1 MFAKRV
7 RAMSTKH
14 KSLKKRMGLLAV
26 STVVLLLVAV
36 STSLWYMK
44 TNETRT
50 LRFLDEELQLE
61 RHLTSAYAQGLQMG
75 QAIRNILLDP
85 KNPKAYTNYEQAEQ
99 SFNEHTG
106 LAIQVGG
113 TNFARLG
120 ELGSLAGQWEP
131 LRHQVIDTVRA
142 GDVDAGRALLNSH
155 ETPAWRATKT
165 ALLDSLKQAEAAAQT
180 ARSDLE
186 AGSASALK
194 TTLAL
199 SALALF
205 GCLGASLWVLRS
217 VMNSLGGE
225 PAHAGEVARAIAS
238 GDLHTP
244 IDTRR
249 MPSDSLM
256 ATMAGMQDDLRAMII
271 EILADARALR
281 EAVTAVAG
289 NTDAVTQATE
299 QQSEAGAAVAAAV
312 EQLTVSIAQ
321 VDDHANSADTQAEG
335 GASQA
340 SQALAMIDG
349 AARTIANIS
358 DRLAASSETMGRL
371 EDSANGISNIIEVIR
386 EIADQTN
393 LLALNAAIEAAR
405 AGEQGRGFAVVADEV
420 RRLAERTANSTQEI
434 TGMIGGV
441 QDSAR
446 EAIARMREGQNLASE
461 GVTDTEQAR
470 SAMHELA
477 SGSQATRDVV
487 RSISHSVREQRAAS
501 TEIAQRMELIAQMT
515 ERTHDSARNS
525 RTQVIRLTELAQTLA
540 DRVSHF
546 RVS

>member
-1 MFAKRV
+1 
-7 RAMSTKH
+7 MS
-14 KSLKKRMGLLAV
+14 LLAA
-26 STVVLLLVAV
+26 STVILLLVAV
-36 STSLWYMK
+36 GTSLWHMK
-44 TNETRT
+44 SNEART
-50 LRFLDEELQLE
+50 FRFLDEDLQLE
-61 RHLTSAYAQGLQMG
+61 RHLTGAYAQGLQMG

-85 KNPKAYTNYEQAEQ
+85 RNPKAYANYEKAEQ
-99 SFNEHTG
+99 GFNAHTAA
-106 LAIQVGG
+106 AIRVGG
-113 TNFARLG
+113 TGFARLG
-120 ELGSLAGQWEP
+120 ELKTLAAQWQP

-155 ETPAWRATKT
+155 ETPAWRAAKS

-199 SALALF
+199 SGLAL
-205 GCLGASLWVLRS
+205 LGTLAASLWVLRS
-217 VMNSLGGE
+217 VMGSLGGE
-225 PAHAGEVARAIAS
+225 PSRASEVARAIAS
-238 GDLHTP
+238 GDLHAS
-244 IDTRR
+244 IDTGAL
-249 MPSDSLM
+249 PPDSLM
-256 ATMAGMQDDLRAMII
+256 ATMAGMQDDLRAMIS
-271 EILADARALR
+271 EILNDAQALR
-281 EAVTAVAG
+281 DAVAMVER
-289 NTDAVTQATE
+289 NTDSVTQATE
-299 QQSEAGAAVAAAV
+299 NQSEAGSAVAAAV

-321 VDDHANSADTQAEG
+321 VDEHANSADTQAEG
-335 GASQA
+335 GAEQA
-340 SQALAMIDG
+340 SRALTMIDE

-358 DRLAASSETMGRL
+358 DRLAASSETMARL
-371 EDSANGISNIIEVIR
+371 EASADGISNIVQVIH

-434 TGMIGGV
+434 TSMIGGV

-446 EAIARMREGQNLASE
+446 EAIARMREGQNLASD
-461 GVTDTEQAR
+461 GVTDADQAR
-470 SAMHELA
+470 NAMRDLA
-477 SGSQATRDVV
+477 SGSQATRNSV

-501 TEIAQRMELIAQMT
+501 TEIAQRMEQIAQMT

-525 RTQVIRLTELAQTLA
+525 RDQVASLTELAQRLS

-546 RVS
+546 RLS

>member
-1 MFAKRV
+1 
-7 RAMSTKH
+7 MS
-14 KSLKKRMGLLAV
+14 LLAA

-36 STSLWYMK
+36 GTSLWHMK
-44 TNETRT
+44 SNEART
-50 LRFLDEELQLE
+50 FRFLDEDLQLE
-61 RHLTSAYAQGLQMG
+61 RHLTGAYAQGLQMG

-85 KNPKAYTNYEQAEQ
+85 RNPKAYANYEKAEQ
-99 SFNEHTG
+99 DFNAHTAA
-106 LAIQVGG
+106 AIRVGG
-113 TNFARLG
+113 TGFARLG
-120 ELGSLAGQWEP
+120 ELETLAAQWQP

-155 ETPAWRATKT
+155 ETPAWRAAKS

-199 SALALF
+199 SGLAL
-205 GCLGASLWVLRS
+205 LGTLAASLWVLRS
-217 VMNSLGGE
+217 VMGSLGGE
-225 PAHAGEVARAIAS
+225 PSRASEVARAIAS
-238 GDLHTP
+238 GDLHAS
-244 IDTRR
+244 IDTGAL
-249 MPSDSLM
+249 PPDSLM
-256 ATMAGMQDDLRAMII
+256 ATMAGMQDDLRAMIS
-271 EILADARALR
+271 EILNDAQALR
-281 EAVTAVAG
+281 DAVAVVER
-289 NTDAVTQATE
+289 NTDSVTQATE
-299 QQSEAGAAVAAAV
+299 NQSEAGSAVAAAV

-321 VDDHANSADTQAEG
+321 VDEHANSADTQADGSAE
-335 GASQA
+335 QA
-340 SQALAMIDG
+340 ARALTMIDE

-358 DRLAASSETMGRL
+358 DRLAASSETMARL
-371 EDSANGISNIIEVIR
+371 EASADGISNIVQVIH

-434 TGMIGGV
+434 TSMIGGV

-446 EAIARMREGQNLASE
+446 EAIARMREGQNLASD
-461 GVTDTEQAR
+461 GVTDADQAR
-470 SAMHELA
+470 NAMRDLA
-477 SGSQATRDVV
+477 SGSQATRNSV

-501 TEIAQRMELIAQMT
+501 TEIAQRMEQIAQMT

-525 RTQVIRLTELAQTLA
+525 RDQVARLTELAQRLG
-540 DRVSHF
+540 DRVRHF
-546 RVS
+546 RLS